1 MEAEDGATPPGTRPN
16 KLVGRIPEK
25 QTSSVEE
32 IERLYA
38 QRAGLLRAFWFAQ
51 NGVLRTLLTQRN
63 MKIHWVSGLAVMLVG
78 MALELD
84 VASRAS
90 VIFCVIIVLGL
101 ETLNTAFEAFVD
113 LHVKQFARHAM
124 IAKDAAAAAVLL
136 MALGAV
142 VIFADVLFHRWR
154 MVLASGPAI
163 LRTVSVGLPLLVVV
177 TTTLVIPRHRV
188 VHMLL
193 GLVAIVALVY
203 LAWYSRDEVFSLGAL
218 AFVLGATAC
227 RLLEP
232 RLRADA
238 A

>member
-1 MEAEDGATPPGTRPN
+1 MEDESGSELPGTRA
-16 KLVGRIPEK
+16 KDILARIPEK

-38 QRAGLLRAFWFAQ
+38 RRAGLLRAFWFAQ
-51 NGVLRTLLTQRN
+51 NGLLRTLLTQRN

-84 VASRAS
+84 IASRAS

-124 IAKDAAAAAVLL
+124 VAKDAAAAAVLL
-136 MALGAV
+136 MAIGAV
-142 VIFADVLFHRWR
+142 VVFADVLFHRWR

-163 LRTVSVGLPLLVVV
+163 MRTVQVGLPLLVMVAS
-177 TTTLVIPRHRV
+177 TLVMKRNR
-188 VHMLL
+188 
-193 GLVAIVALVY
+193 GLIVALGLSSVAAVSY

-218 AFVLGATAC
+218 AFVLGASAC
-227 RLLEP
+227 RWLEP
-232 RLRADA
+232 KLRS
-238 A
+238 